1 MKIKKLKIDKYK
13 KFKGLELNFK
23 PGINVIVG
31 KNEAGKSTVVKAIMD
46 SLFLNPATKTKDVKE
61 TQSWFESALGK
72 ISLEFELNH
81 ENYSIIK
88 DFEKSTLEL
97 IGDDL
102 KTIRTQTEF
111 SKFLKTKIGVGSKE
125 LYRNTAFITQREIA
139 VIEDKGDLKDAI
151 QNVSVESDSDVS
163 IQDSIDA
170 LEKESKSLTKG
181 SERWV
186 ANPGKIPSLIN
197 QIEKLKS
204 ELLTNKEKIKH
215 QTKDQTAL
223 GESKEN
229 LKKYNKKLGDL
240 EKLIQ
245 ENEKIKEAKSKINIL
260 NGELDE
266 IDKRIERIKELE
278 KLIQENEEKI
288 STFSLNEIED
298 DLIGCRK
305 IIEQNNLLSIQK
317 PNNILWQIF
326 LGLGAI
332 AIILEIFLNQNWLLF
347 LGLVFIVLAVVF
359 RFITSKKRITLTSP
373 NAFYE
378 KYNIEKLSDLEHL
391 LNTQKEIHNN
401 LQIFQ
406 SEVKGLLR
414 GTSKDLLES
423 TKRDY
428 YKQAE
433 RLEINYLSSESL
445 AIELSAEELISK
457 KRELGD
463 LKENLENA
471 TGEIS
476 YLKGKIQNSEINEE
490 DINDLANKISVL
502 ESDLEFYKNKNTVI
516 ELTIEALKFAFLNTV
531 KNFKQ
536 SATKS
541 IGQNLQLITNQRYS
555 DIKINDDFSIEI
567 FSKEKNDWVD
577 PLNVL
582 STGTV
587 DQIYFLIR
595 LGFITFIS
603 PKESVPII
611 LDDTFVS
618 FDKERLTATEK
629 LLKSL
634 NSDQQILLF
643 SHNDIYEGW
652 GNIIRLD

>member
-1 MKIKKLKIDKYK
+1 MQIKKLKIDKYK
-13 KFKGLELNFK
+13 KFKGLELSFK

-31 KNEAGKSTVVKAIMD
+31 KNEAGKSTVVKAIVD
-46 SLFLNPATKTKDVKE
+46 SLFLNPTTKTKDVKE
-61 TQSWFESALGK
+61 TQSWFETALGK
-72 ISLEFELNH
+72 ISLEFELNN
-81 ENYSIIK
+81 ENYSINK

-163 IQDSIDA
+163 IQDSIDS

-186 ANPGKIPSLIN
+186 ANPGKIPSLIS
-197 QIEKLKS
+197 QIEKLKAD
-204 ELLTNKEKIKH
+204 LIINKEKIKH
-215 QTKDQTAL
+215 QIQDQTDL

-229 LKKYNKKLGDL
+229 SKKFNKKLEDL
-240 EKLIQ
+240 EELIQ
-245 ENEKIKEAKSKINIL
+245 ENEKIKEAKTKINVI

-266 IDKRIERIKELE
+266 LDKRIERIGELE
-278 KLIQENEEKI
+278 KLIHDSEEKI
-288 STFSLNEIED
+288 SPFPLDEIED
-298 DLIGCRK
+298 DLIACRK
-305 IIEQNNLLSIQK
+305 IIDQNNLVSMEK
-317 PNNILWQIF
+317 PKNFLWLIL
-326 LGLGAI
+326 LGLGI
-332 AIILEIFLNQNWLLF
+332 VAIILEILLNQNWLLF
-347 LGLVFIVLAVVF
+347 VGLVLLAFAVVS
-359 RFITSKKRITLTSP
+359 RLASAKKRSNLKSP
-373 NAFYE
+373 SSFYE
-378 KYNIEKLSDLEHL
+378 KYNFKKLSDLEDL
-391 LNTQKEIHNN
+391 LNDQKDIHSK
-401 LQIFQ
+401 LQIYE

-433 RLEINYLSSESL
+433 KLEINYLGPESL

-457 KRELGD
+457 KRELGE
-463 LKENLENA
+463 LKENLEKAN
-471 TGEIS
+471 GKIS
-476 YLKGKIQNSEINEE
+476 YLKGKIQAFEINEE
-490 DINDLANKISVL
+490 DINDQENKVSIL
-502 ESDLEFYKNKNTVI
+502 QADLEFYKNKNAVI
-516 ELTIEALKFAFLNTV
+516 ELTIEALKYAFLNTV

-536 SATKS
+536 RATKS
-541 IGQNLQLITNQRYS
+541 IGQNLQLISNQRYS

-567 FSKEKNDWVD
+567 FSKEKDDWVD
-577 PLNVL
+577 PLSVL

-595 LGFITFIS
+595 LGFISFIS

-634 NSDQQILLF
+634 DPKQQILLF

-652 GNIIRLD
+652 GNTIRLD